1 MEKPHPSL
9 KILHFSYILPSSQ
22 LRSQQEHWLQFNSDT
37 PKQKVTTETE
47 VQIPLELVAVYSIVK
62 LKKTFGLKQWLH
74 YFCGF

>member
-1 MEKPHPSL
+1 
-9 KILHFSYILPSSQ
+9 
-22 LRSQQEHWLQFNSDT
+22 LQFNSDT